1 MKAMKTHHT
10 MVDFQNMISKNE
22 EVRLA
27 HIAKENVDV
36 VLVDRTIVDNWA
48 YALYNALHGKL
59 QWELKLVIPSTIDDV
74 DLYDRVYYMD
84 TPIKDTTTD
93 QFVHYNDTQLNDM
106 MRDMVKTRYGTKAV
120 LYQNAIVDRDRI
132 IQDVLEFIQK

>member
-1 MKAMKTHHT
+1 
-10 MVDFQNMISKNE
+10 
-22 EVRLA
+22 
-27 HIAKENVDV
+27 
-36 VLVDRTIVDNWA
+36 
-48 YALYNALHGKL
+48 
-59 QWELKLVIPSTIDDV
+59 
-74 DLYDRVYYMD
+74 MD